1 MATTNTVGSTTV
13 DPNLLT
19 TMNGSK
25 ATKGSVQEA
34 QDRFMT
40 LLVSQL
46 RNQDPLNPM
55 DNAQVTSQMAQ
66 LSTVSGIEKMNQT
79 IETLNKSYQVSQG
92 MQASQMIG
100 HGVLVPG
107 NSLPMASGKAAMSF
121 ELADAA
127 DTVNVT
133 IRDGSGAI
141 VRKLSAGA
149 MQSGSNTVQWDGKDD
164 NAKQLADGNYTYEV
178 EATKAD
184 KKIVATQLAIGLV
197 NSVSVSATGV
207 KLAVS
212 NIGDVDMNNVRKIF

>member
-1 MATTNTVGSTTV
+1 MASTV
-13 DPNLLT
+13 DSATIDPSLMT

-25 ATKGSVQEA
+25 TTKGSVQEA

-79 IETLNKSYQVSQG
+79 IESLNKSYQVSQG

-107 NSLPMASGKAAMSF
+107 NSLPMASGKAAMSY

-127 DTVNVT
+127 DAVNVT
-133 IRDGSGAI
+133 IRDSSGNT

-149 MQSGSNTVQWDGKDD
+149 QQSGSNTLQWDGKDD
-164 NAKQLADGNYTYEV
+164 NGKLLADGNFTYEV
-178 EATKAD
+178 AATKAD
-184 KKIVATQLAIGLV
+184 KKVAVTQLGIGVV
-197 NSVSVSATGV
+197 NSVSVASNGV
-207 KLAVS
+207 KLSVS
-212 NIGDVDMNNVRKIF
+212 NIGEIDMNNVRKIF

>member
-1 MATTNTVGSTTV
+1 MATSVDGATV
-13 DPNLLT
+13 DPSLLT

-25 ATKGSVQEA
+25 TSKTTVQDA

-121 ELADAA
+121 ELAENA
-127 DTVNVT
+127 DTVNIS
-133 IRDGSGAI
+133 IRDSSGNV
-141 VRKLSAGA
+141 VRKLSGGA
-149 MQSGSNTVQWDGKDD
+149 LQAGSNTVEWDGKDD
-164 NAKQLADGNYTYEV
+164 SGKLLADGNYKYDIA
-178 EATKAD
+178 ATNAD
-184 KKIVATQLAIGLV
+184 KKVAVTQLAIGLV
-197 NSVSVSATGV
+197 NSVSMASNGV
-207 KLAVS
+207 KLTIS
-212 NIGDVDMNNVRKIF
+212 NIGEVGMNDVRKIF

>member
-1 MATTNTVGSTTV
+1 MATSVDGATV
-13 DPNLLT
+13 DTSLMT

-25 ATKGSVQEA
+25 STKNSVQDA

-79 IETLNKSYQVSQG
+79 IESLNKSYQVSQG

-121 ELADAA
+121 ELAENA
-127 DTVNVT
+127 DTVNIS
-133 IRDGSGAI
+133 IRDSSGNV
-141 VRKLSAGA
+141 VRKLSGGA
-149 MQSGSNTVQWDGKDD
+149 LQAGSNTVEWDGKDD
-164 NAKQLADGNYTYEV
+164 SGKLLADGNYKYDIA
-178 EATKAD
+178 ATNAD
-184 KKIVATQLAIGLV
+184 KKVAVTQLAIGLV
-197 NSVSVSATGV
+197 NSVSMASNGV
-207 KLAVS
+207 KLTIS
-212 NIGDVDMNNVRKIF
+212 NIGEVGMNDVRKIF

>member
-1 MATTNTVGSTTV
+1 MATSVDGATV
-13 DPNLLT
+13 DTSLMT

-25 ATKGSVQEA
+25 STKNSVQDA

-79 IETLNKSYQVSQG
+79 IESLNKSYQVSQG

-121 ELADAA
+121 ELAENA
-127 DTVNVT
+127 DTVNIS
-133 IRDGSGAI
+133 IRDSSGNV
-141 VRKLSAGA
+141 VRKLSGGA
-149 MQSGSNTVQWDGKDD
+149 LQAGSNTVEWDGKDD
-164 NAKQLADGNYTYEV
+164 SGKLLADGNYKYDIA
-178 EATKAD
+178 ATNAD
-184 KKIVATQLAIGLV
+184 KKVAVTQLAIGLV
-197 NSVSVSATGV
+197 SSVSMASNGV
-207 KLAVS
+207 KLTIS
-212 NIGDVDMNNVRKIF
+212 NIGEVGMNDVRKIF

>member
-1 MATTNTVGSTTV
+1 MASTV
-13 DPNLLT
+13 DSATIDPSLMT

-25 ATKGSVQEA
+25 TTKGSVQEA

-79 IETLNKSYQVSQG
+79 IESLNKSYQVSQG

-107 NSLPMASGKAAMSF
+107 NSLPMASGKAAMSY
-121 ELADAA
+121 ELTDAA
-127 DTVNVT
+127 DAVNVT
-133 IRDGSGAI
+133 IRDSSGNT

-149 MQSGSNTVQWDGKDD
+149 QQSGSNTLQWDGKDD
-164 NAKQLADGNYTYEV
+164 NGKLLADGNFTYEV
-178 EATKAD
+178 AATKAD
-184 KKIVATQLAIGLV
+184 KKVAVTQLGIGVV
-197 NSVSVSATGV
+197 NSVSVASNGV
-207 KLAVS
+207 KLSVS
-212 NIGDVDMNNVRKIF
+212 NIGEIDMNNVRKIF

>member
-1 MATTNTVGSTTV
+1 MATSVDGATV
-13 DPNLLT
+13 DPSLLT

-25 ATKGSVQEA
+25 TSKTTVQDA

-107 NSLPMASGKAAMSF
+107 NSLPMASGKAAVSF
-121 ELADAA
+121 ELAENA
-127 DTVNVT
+127 DTVNIS
-133 IRDGSGAI
+133 IRDSKGDV
-141 VRKLSAGA
+141 VRKLSGGTL
-149 MQSGSNTVQWDGKDD
+149 QSGSNTIEWDGKDD
-164 NAKQLADGNYTYEV
+164 KGNTLADGNYKYDIS
-178 EATKAD
+178 ASSAN
-184 KKIVATQLAIGLV
+184 KKVAVTPLAIGLV
-197 NSVSVSATGV
+197 NSVSVASNGV

-212 NIGDVDMNNVRKIF
+212 NVGEVVMNDVRKIF